1 MKCSHIANSFY
12 SPVQTPAAVVSMQFH
27 FNNVALPCLSIFKQS
42 KVIIPSLSIF
52 RSSACDG
59 LAFWMLSRER
69 GDIVTFDFW
78 ELILLVVFT
87 QINVFSFFLFLLVLL
102 NAICII
108 CNTCDFE
115 TSTTSVWFFF
125 NPNPKPLICFC
136 LFNINQMFRKIIQIR
151 TYSCKLIFL

>member
-27 FNNVALPCLSIFKQS
+27 FNNVALACLSIFKQS

-69 GDIVTFDFW
+69 GDVVTFDFW

-87 QINVFSFFLFLLVLL
+87 QINGFSFF
-102 NAICII
+102 
-108 CNTCDFE
+108 
-115 TSTTSVWFFF
+115 SVFTGT
-125 NPNPKPLICFC
+125 LECH
-136 LFNINQMFRKIIQIR
+136 LYHM
-151 TYSCKLIFL
+151 